1 MLEPD
6 DVLAIWVAAHGPLDE
21 TKAAAFLARPELDQL
36 CSLPRDVVTSAIAS
50 SPKLTV
56 ALEQTRRPT
65 PEPIPTPGGP
75 SDDDA
80 EFEAE
85 ARHHLRALT
94 RNDDAD
100 FRDGQLD
107 AIHALVVERRRTLV
121 VQRTGWGKSA
131 VYFLATPV
139 GFGTL
144 VWRARMVKALARGES
159 TAEAEAEFRTLAD
172 RISEP
177 ELRWWFERQPLAP
190 N

>member
-85 ARHHLRALT
+85 ARHHLARNHSCSALQYGVDISCAT
-94 RNDDAD
+94 SCRVHWPAE
-100 FRDGQLD
+100 DGE
-107 AIHALVVERRRTLV
+107 HACSGAAGQQSR
-121 VQRTGWGKSA
+121 GH
-131 VYFLATPV
+131 
-139 GFGTL
+139 
-144 VWRARMVKALARGES
+144 ARLM
-159 TAEAEAEFRTLAD
+159 
-172 RISEP
+172 
-177 ELRWWFERQPLAP
+177 PL
-190 N
+190 